1 VSLEQRLIAVAL
13 KDGEDISDADLRKAL
28 QDAGY
33 TVKAISRSD
42 TPIAEVRARLKAA
55 KP

>member
-1 VSLEQRLIAVAL
+1 VAL

-28 QDAGY
+28 TDAGY
-33 TVKAISRSD
+33 TIKSIARTD
-42 TPIAEVRARLKAA
+42 TPIADVRERVKG